1 MKRTSIKG
9 QQLRT
14 FLGGNSSGTTS
25 VILEARR
32 PPIPSAILRRLREPA
47 SLAASRKSMLAEQ
60 LSSGGLQQSMS
71 EVGAALE
78 ALGLQ
83 SVARRLDLAGC
94 FVVEVNRK
102 QLAALAEV
110 PAIQGIRPNVT
121 RRRESTDELVAAL
134 STSG

>member
-1 MKRTSIKG
+1 MNKTPIKG

-14 FLGGNSSGTTS
+14 FVGGNSSGTTS

-47 SLAASRKSMLAEQ
+47 SRAALRKPMLAKQ
-60 LSSGGLQQSMS
+60 RLSGGLQQSMS
-71 EVGAALE
+71 EVGTALE

-94 FVVEVNRK
+94 FVVEVNRE
-102 QLAALAEV
+102 QLQALAEV
-110 PAIQGIRPNVT
+110 PAIQGIRPNAN
-121 RRRESTDELVAAL
+121 RSR
-134 STSG
+134 

>member
-1 MKRTSIKG
+1 
-9 QQLRT
+9 
-14 FLGGNSSGTTS
+14 
-25 VILEARR
+25 
-32 PPIPSAILRRLREPA
+32 
-47 SLAASRKSMLAEQ
+47 MLAKQ
-60 LSSGGLQQSMS
+60 RSSGGLQQSMS

-94 FVVEVNRK
+94 FVVEVNRE

>member
-1 MKRTSIKG
+1 
-9 QQLRT
+9 
-14 FLGGNSSGTTS
+14 
-25 VILEARR
+25 
-32 PPIPSAILRRLREPA
+32 
-47 SLAASRKSMLAEQ
+47 MLAEQ